1 MFLKRKFSL
10 LVFFFLMYFVSVN
23 SQYSNDTISMK
34 GFSTIPVKTNVK
46 LIKDYKRALS
56 TTQKA
61 LALEQLAYFH
71 NKRGNLDSLA
81 YYSDL
86 FYKESQIIKNSSQ
99 IKKQYLSKSLYLKAL
114 ELRKKGLF
122 DKAFSYHLK
131 GIDYAKQLK
140 DTVLINLHKFGIG
153 VLYFYK
159 REYQEAVTNYNECL
173 KTTKDTVLIND
184 ISKRK
189 ADILLEQN
197 KLSLAKEKYNQ
208 VLDFYKKR
216 KLFKKQLEVKLKQGK
231 IYELE
236 KNNKKAFQFYNS
248 VRTEAEKKQ
257 FYDLYFLAQNNTGRL
272 FFILKQYDNALAT
285 LNIAYANSML
295 WNNWYYQKEV
305 LNNLRVVYL
314 KTKNYKNAYDVLN
327 IYRKLSDRILK
338 NQNEKQIKELE
349 VAYKTVQKEKKII
362 ALEAQKGIK
371 EKELSRQ
378 KNIKKNILIGF
389 ILFLI
394 PIIALLYVY
403 YQKLQTQSKL
413 SKVQNEANN
422 QKIASLLKEQE
433 LEIVTA
439 NVKGQDNERKRLAQE
454 LHDSIGGSLAAIKL
468 QLSNVSNNESLKNI
482 SNQIDDT
489 YNQVRTISHNLI
501 PKKIQD
507 NLFVEL
513 IERYLKNLRTK
524 ETAIVFQVHPKE
536 EINHIDKN
544 IKVTLYAIIQELL
557 TNAIKHAKATEINI
571 YLNKHNDGI
580 NLIFEDNGIGFQ
592 KSVLAKGIG
601 LTNIE
606 NRVKVLFGNIQIDSH
621 PKSGTVIIIDIPL
634 KTKENE
640 I

>member
-1 MFLKRKFSL
+1 
-10 LVFFFLMYFVSVN
+10 
-23 SQYSNDTISMK
+23 MK

-46 LIKDYKRALS
+46 LIRDYKRASS

-71 NKRGNLDSLA
+71 NKRGNLDSLV
-81 YYSDL
+81 YYADL
-86 FYKESQIIKNSSQ
+86 FYRESQIIKNSSQ
-99 IKKQYLSKSLYLKAL
+99 TKNQYLSKSLYLKAL

-122 DKAFSYHLK
+122 DKSFTYHLK
-131 GIDYAKQLK
+131 GINYAKQLK

-159 REYQEAVTNYNECL
+159 KEYQEAVTNYNECL
-173 KTTKDTVLIND
+173 KNTKDTILIND

-197 KLSLAKEKYNQ
+197 KLILAKEKYNQ

-236 KNNKKAFQFYNS
+236 KNNEKAFQFYNS
-248 VRTEAEKKQ
+248 VRIEAEKKQ

-327 IYRKLSDRILK
+327 IYRKLSDRIIK
-338 NQNEKQIKELE
+338 NQNKKQIKELE
-349 VAYKTVQKEKKII
+349 VAYKTLEKEKKII

-389 ILFLI
+389 ILFLV

-439 NVKGQDNERKRLAQE
+439 NVKGQNSERERLAQE

-468 QLSNVSNNESLKNI
+468 QLSTVSEDDEKLKSI

-501 PKKIQD
+501 PKKMQD

-524 ETAIVFQVHPKE
+524 ETVIVFQVHPKE
-536 EINHIDKN
+536 EINHLDKN

-580 NLIFEDNGIGFQ
+580 NLIFEDNGVGFQ
-592 KSVLAKGIG
+592 ESVLAKGIG

-606 NRVKVLFGNIQIDSH
+606 NRVKSLFGSIQIDSH
-621 PKSGTVIIIDIPL
+621 PKSGTVIIIDITL
-634 KTKENE
+634 KTKKNE